1 MSRVASENQN
11 LYWLTHVYLLGYFYS
26 KTEAKF
32 AREEAELDLF
42 GEFSSIQNYAVIS
55 AIQNPLLSL

>member
-1 MSRVASENQN
+1 MSQ
-11 LYWLTHVYLLGYFYS
+11 
-26 KTEAKF
+26 F

-55 AIQNPLLSL
+55 AIQNLY